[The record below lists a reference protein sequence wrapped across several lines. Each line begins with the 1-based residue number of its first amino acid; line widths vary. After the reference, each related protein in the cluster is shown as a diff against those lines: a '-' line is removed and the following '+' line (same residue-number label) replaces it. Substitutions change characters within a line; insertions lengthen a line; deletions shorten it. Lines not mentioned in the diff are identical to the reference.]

1 MIKSTLSFRNPFL
14 PLKRR
19 RDRSLITWDSQ
30 LEMEE
35 IAFFYNP
42 DMNVANDIIFSFFT
56 HQAMPSTAHDQNCRL
71 SPKSET
77 ILFSR
82 QIITCLFISSL
93 RIKMNDIGNL

>member
-42 DMNVANDIIFSFFT
+42 DMNVANDIIFPFLHT
-56 HQAMPSTAHDQNCRL
+56 KPC
-71 SPKSET
+71 PP
-77 ILFSR
+77 
-82 QIITCLFISSL
+82 L
-93 RIKMNDIGNL
+93 RMIRIVD